1 MNAPNASNPTAAQ
14 TSFQWDWNLPRLF
27 IRACRAK
34 GEKIKVVDS
43 MGLKLTGNDLLLKTL
58 VLKRVID
65 REILKVRSNGLT
77 EKNVGVFLRQRR
89 RL

>member
-1 MNAPNASNPTAAQ
+1 MNAPNTPNPATAQAP
-14 TSFQWDWNLPRLF
+14 FQWDWNLPRLF

-43 MGLKLTGNDLLLKTL
+43 MGLKLSGNDLLLKTL

-65 REILKVRSNGLT
+65 REVLKV
-77 EKNVGVFLRQRR
+77 
-89 RL
+89 